1 MIFDLCFIHFK
12 LLFDVADF
20 NQNHI
25 KTPAGW
31 LYSTITPML
40 VSTTS
45 GYAAM
50 LRACLVALTVLKLS
64 RHAGFICKYVKHNM
78 KSLKLCADLNFSM
91 NNLLILGLAMM
102 IFAREAID
110 VRNLNQMVIYQG
122 THHSVLFF
130 VVKRFEMLWYI
141 VDVNP
146 NDILLH

>member
-1 MIFDLCFIHFK
+1 MCFLDFK

-31 LYSTITPML
+31 LDSTIIPMF
-40 VSTTS
+40 VNTTS

-50 LRACLVALTVLKLS
+50 FRACLVALTFLKLS
-64 RHAGFICKYVKHNM
+64 RHVGFIWKYEKYNM
-78 KSLKLCADLNFSM
+78 KSLMLCADLNFSM
-91 NNLLILGLAMM
+91 HNLLILGLAMM

-110 VRNLNQMVIYQG
+110 VHSLNQMVIYQG
-122 THHSVLFF
+122 TYYSVLFF
-130 VVKRFEMLWYI
+130 VVKRSAILWYI